1 MLLMVLVTSILEH
14 RIIGNQE
21 QVESMV
27 TIMMLP
33 SSMVDVLVL
42 DSVVVM
48 VTVVIVVIVLVEV
61 MELHV
66 ITQAVAAYFIVD
78 LPAL

>member
-1 MLLMVLVTSILEH
+1 MLLMVLVTGILEH
-14 RIIGNQE
+14 GIIGSQE
-21 QVESMV
+21 REESMV

-66 ITQAVAAYFIVD
+66 IIQAVAVYFIVD

>member
-1 MLLMVLVTSILEH
+1 MLLMVLVTGILEH
-14 RIIGNQE
+14 GIIRSQE
-21 QVESMV
+21 QDESMV

>member
-1 MLLMVLVTSILEH
+1 MVLVTSILE
-14 RIIGNQE
+14 RGIIRSQE
-21 QVESMV
+21 QEESMV

-33 SSMVDVLVL
+33 SSMVGVLVL

-48 VTVVIVVIVLVEV
+48 VTVVTLVVIVLVEV

-78 LPAL
+78 LLAL

>member
-1 MLLMVLVTSILEH
+1 MVLVTSILEH
-14 RIIGNQE
+14 RIIGSQE
-21 QVESMV
+21 QEESMV

-48 VTVVIVVIVLVEV
+48 VTVVTIVVIVLVGV